1 MITAPS
7 AWCGVSASAVG
18 ATIECPPRAALPAS
32 RESGEY
38 ADRGNSIHEFSR
50 TIGKNPAGREAAL
63 AEVPE
68 AWRHTCEGLRLEEA
82 LAGISMLGFERAFA
96 LDVKHRTVRFIG
108 ENIGRDYNGELARR
122 GLPPLGEYEIPY
134 TMDGD
139 GLIDGDVPIE
149 VDYKSGQYQGE
160 ASEQWQ
166 RRVCCAGL
174 IYFHGAAE
182 ARSRTAYIWDDGRM
196 VVDPCEFTMLDAEDF
211 CDEMIEMVDAVNAA
225 KRMLADGK
233 MPTVYPSDTACKYCP
248 ALTQC
253 PAQMNIARAM
263 LGKFQ
268 DITHGPQLE
277 TLSPEELGQVWAMA
291 KAAEKLIEPVL
302 KSLKLVASTT
312 PLPVDETKE
321 VRPMLRSRSYFDD
334 SKARGLIVM
343 LMGQAGATEE
353 EIQAKLA
360 SLSGKTEYE
369 EYRTVNRP
377 GVDKPKP
384 KRKLK
389 VA

>member
-1 MITAPS
+1 MS
-7 AWCGVSASAVG
+7 WCGVSASGVG
-18 ATIECPPRAALPAS
+18 ATIECPPRAALPAA

-38 ADRGNSIHEFSR
+38 AERGNEIHAFCR
-50 TIGKNPAGREAAL
+50 VIGKNPEAREQAL
-63 AEVPE
+63 LDVPE
-68 AWRHTCEGLRLEEA
+68 AWRQTCAGIRLEEA
-82 LAGISMLGFERAFA
+82 LAGISVLGYERAFA
-96 LDVKHRTVRFIG
+96 LDVKHRTVRLIG

-122 GLPPLGEYEIPY
+122 GEPLLGEYEIPF
-134 TMDGD
+134 TTDVDGMVDGD
-139 GLIDGDVPIE
+139 IPIE
-149 VDYKSGQYQGE
+149 IDYKSGQYQGE
-160 ASEQWQ
+160 PSEQWQ
-166 RRVCCAGL
+166 RKVCCTGL
-174 IYFHGAAE
+174 MYFHGAFE
-182 ARSRTAYIWDDGRM
+182 AKTRTAYIWDDGRI
-196 VVDPCEFTMLDAEDF
+196 VVDPGEFTLLDAEDF
-211 CDEMIEMVDAVNAA
+211 CDEMVEMVDAVNAA

-248 ALTQC
+248 AFMQC

-277 TLSPEELGQVWAMA
+277 TLSIEELGQVWAMA

-302 KSLKLVASTT
+302 KSLKQVALKT

-321 VRPMLRSRSYFDD
+321 VRPVLRSRSYFDD

-343 LMGQAGATEE
+343 LMGQAGATEA
-353 EIQAKLA
+353 EIEAKLA
-360 SLSGKTEYE
+360 SLVGKTEYE
-369 EYRTVNRP
+369 EYRTVNKP
-377 GVDKPKP
+377 GVEKAKP